1 MCDVCLTSRSGG
13 HRLGSS
19 DPVCCCMALCRP
31 PVDVLL
37 CDAKLCRNVCNCLGP
52 VSDLPSSRRTSLLEG
67 LEFTP
72 AASATTERDLVHI
85 PNYSFSFYV

>member
-1 MCDVCLTSRSGG
+1 MYYCCVMCDVGRSGG

-19 DPVCCCMALCRP
+19 DPVSCCMAVCRP

-37 CDAKLCRNVCNCLGP
+37 CDAKLRRNICHCLGP

-72 AASATTERDLVHI
+72 AASATTKGDI
-85 PNYSFSFYV
+85 